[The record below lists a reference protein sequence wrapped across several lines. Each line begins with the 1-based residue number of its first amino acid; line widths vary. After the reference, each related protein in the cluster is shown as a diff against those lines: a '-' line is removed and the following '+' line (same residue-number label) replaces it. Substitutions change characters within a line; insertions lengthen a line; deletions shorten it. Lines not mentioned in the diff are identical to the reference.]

1 MDNPEGPRASTT
13 ASTALGFVA
22 IACWSTTLA
31 VTRTSAEQLGPV
43 TAGASVFLLA
53 GTLGCGCLALRRG
66 GLGRALRL
74 PRAYLWGCGA
84 LFVLYEVCL
93 YLAIGLAGTRRQVL
107 EVGVIN
113 YLWPGLT
120 LVFSIPILKRQARL
134 WLVPGIVI
142 AFTGVLLAMSQGRS
156 LSWSALAEGL
166 RAAWAPYLL
175 ALTAAIAWGL
185 YSNLTRKWAGSAK
198 GTGVPIFILATGLV
212 LCLVRPAITEQ
223 TRWGGRALLEVAFL
237 ALVPNLLGYTAWD
250 IAMRKG
256 RIILVASFSY
266 LTPVLA
272 MAVACVYLGVW
283 PGPSLWV
290 ACGMV
295 VAGAV
300 LCKWS
305 IPGD

>member
-1 MDNPEGPRASTT
+1 M
-13 ASTALGFVA
+13 
-22 IACWSTTLA
+22 
-31 VTRTSAEQLGPV
+31 
-43 TAGASVFLLA
+43 
-53 GTLGCGCLALRRG
+53 
-66 GLGRALRL
+66 
-74 PRAYLWGCGA
+74 
-84 LFVLYEVCL
+84 
-93 YLAIGLAGTRRQVL
+93 
-107 EVGVIN
+107 
-113 YLWPGLT
+113 
-120 LVFSIPILKRQARL
+120 
-134 WLVPGIVI
+134 
-142 AFTGVLLAMSQGRS
+142 
-156 LSWSALAEGL
+156 
-166 RAAWAPYLL
+166 
-175 ALTAAIAWGL
+175 
-185 YSNLTRKWAGSAK
+185 
-198 GTGVPIFILATGLV
+198 
-212 LCLVRPAITEQ
+212 RPAITEQ

-272 MAVACVYLGVW
+272 MAVACVYLRVW